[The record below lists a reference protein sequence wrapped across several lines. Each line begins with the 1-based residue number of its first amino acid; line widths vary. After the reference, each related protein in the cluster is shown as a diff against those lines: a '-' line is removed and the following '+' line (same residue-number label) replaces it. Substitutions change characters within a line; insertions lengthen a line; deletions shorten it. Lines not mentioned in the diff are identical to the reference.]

1 MGGAVLALRSFFFG
15 HKMRKDQ
22 GFIYLGIMVI
32 SVTASM
38 FFIYFPDKGGML
50 LPAGALGKYD
60 PQLVKPPTDYR
71 GADSM
76 DFSAVRPMRRR
87 RPPRRP
93 SARREG
99 VRRSR

>member
-1 MGGAVLALRSFFFG
+1 MVGAGGNLGAVLALRSFFFG

-50 LPAGALGKYD
+50 FPAGALGGYD
-60 PQLVKPPTDYR
+60 PQLIKPPADYR

-76 DFSAVRPMRRR
+76 DFSAVKDEKK
-87 RPPRRP
+87 
-93 SARREG
+93 SATTDGE
-99 VRRSR
+99 SK